1 MKREAHKA
9 AVRGKI
15 ISVARKLFLAQGYQK
30 TKMRQIKEA
39 ASVEIGTIYH
49 FYRSKEDIFEKIVL
63 EAFFR
68 VLERTSH
75 FAEGNKLLHLAC
87 ELSWHVHTM
96 AQHAPSAELYL
107 MSYNSPDIAAQLL
120 INQIQRSKTIFGDR
134 FPDRTEEDYK
144 IYAMCARGLM
154 QSISLQAVGG
164 TLTDPDL
171 IARESIQLVFKVMDT
186 PAEETK
192 AVLGALAKL
201 DIPEKVAGVL
211 KTAQK

>member
-39 ASVEIGTIYH
+39 AGVEIGTIYH
-49 FYRSKEDIFEKIVL
+49 FYQSKEDIFEKIVL

-68 VLERTSH
+68 VLERTSR

-107 MSYNSPDIAAQLL
+107 MSYNSPDIAAKLL
-120 INQIQRSKTIFGDR
+120 INQIERSKAIFGER
-134 FPDRTEEDYK
+134 FPEKASEDYK

-154 QSISLQAVGG
+154 QSISLQAVSG
-164 TLTDPDL
+164 TLTAPDL
-171 IARESIQLVFKVMDT
+171 IARESIQLLLKMMDT
-186 PAEETK
+186 PAAETEE
-192 AVLGALAKL
+192 VLEALAQL
-201 DIPEKVAGVL
+201 DIPEKVAEVL
-211 KTAQK
+211 G

>member
-30 TKMRQIKEA
+30 TKMRQIKDA
-39 ASVEIGTIYH
+39 AGVEIGTIYH
-49 FYRSKEDIFEKIVL
+49 FYQSKEDIFEKIVL

-68 VLERTSH
+68 VLERTSR
-75 FAEGNKLLHLAC
+75 FAGGNKLLHLAC

-120 INQIQRSKTIFGDR
+120 INQMERSKDIFGER
-134 FPDRTEEDYK
+134 FPERTDEDYK

-154 QSISLQAVGG
+154 QSISLQAVSG
-164 TLTDPDL
+164 TLTEPDF
-171 IARESIQLVFKVMDT
+171 IARESIQLVLKMMDT
-186 PAEETK
+186 PPAETK
-192 AVLGALAKL
+192 EVLDALAQLDISKKVAEVLG
-201 DIPEKVAGVL
+201 
-211 KTAQK
+211 

>member
-39 ASVEIGTIYH
+39 AGVEIGTIYH
-49 FYRSKEDIFEKIVL
+49 FYRSKDDIFEKIVL

-68 VLERTSH
+68 VLERTSR

-120 INQIQRSKTIFGDR
+120 VNQIERSRDIFGER
-134 FPDRTEEDYK
+134 FPEKASEDYK

-154 QSISLQAVGG
+154 QSISLQAVSG
-164 TLTDPDL
+164 TLTEPDL
-171 IARESIQLVFKVMDT
+171 TVRKCVQLLFKMMDT
-186 PAEETK
+186 PPEETRE
-192 AVLGALAKL
+192 VLEALNRL
-201 DIPEKVAGVL
+201 DIPKKVADVL
-211 KTAQK
+211 G

>member
-30 TKMRQIKEA
+30 TKMRQIKDA
-39 ASVEIGTIYH
+39 AGVEIGTIYH
-49 FYRSKEDIFEKIVL
+49 FYQSKEDIFEKIVL

-75 FAEGNKLLHLAC
+75 FAGGNKLLHLAC

-107 MSYNSPDIAAQLL
+107 MSYNSPDIAAKLL
-120 INQIQRSKTIFGDR
+120 INQIERSKAIFGER
-134 FPDRTEEDYK
+134 FPEKASEDYK

-154 QSISLQAVGG
+154 QSISLQAVSG
-164 TLTDPDL
+164 TLTEPDL
-171 IARESIQLVFKVMDT
+171 IARESIQLLLKMMDT
-186 PAEETK
+186 PPAETEK
-192 AVLGALAKL
+192 VLKALAQL

-211 KTAQK
+211 G